1 MANQTDAQKR
11 AHKNYMEKFS
21 RVEVRIP
28 YEKRERVQS
37 HAERQGES
45 VNGFINRAIEETME
59 RDNGENPVGNIRA
72 EGAAFLSPDTLERAR
87 ASAEKNGEDIS
98 RFIGRAVESA
108 IERPAGEVTLSL
120 PPMILELAQ
129 ARADAAGESLQ
140 SYFIR
145 ALQERMRREKDAEE

>member
-1 MANQTDAQKR
+1 MQSQARKESIARHVAKLDLIKIQ
-11 AHKNYMEKFS
+11 
-21 RVEVRIP
+21 P
-28 YEKRERVQS
+28 YREEGMVIRDSAAEAGQSVQ
-37 HAERQGES
+37 AYVLQAVKERMQ
-45 VNGFINRAIEETME
+45 
-59 RDNGENPVGNIRA
+59 RDNGENPVGNIRT

-87 ASAEKNGEDIS
+87 ASAEENGEDIS